1 MNEIGRVYISRVIDV
16 FTINRVRAV
25 ARRDRYTYTDDL
37 TATLYFLVAFG
48 DLGMA
53 SRALRGRRKGLPRR
67 GSPD

>member
-53 SRALRGRRKGLPRR
+53 SR
-67 GSPD
+67 ST